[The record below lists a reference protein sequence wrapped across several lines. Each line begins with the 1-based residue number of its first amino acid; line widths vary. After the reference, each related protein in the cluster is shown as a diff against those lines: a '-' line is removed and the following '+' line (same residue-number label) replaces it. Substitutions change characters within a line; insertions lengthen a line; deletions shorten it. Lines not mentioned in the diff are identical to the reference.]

1 MNGSVGLFPVS
12 TSSFHTI
19 GCIARARILVQAY
32 HVIRLTMHV
41 YYSRLPIRMRQA
53 GMQIGNVGNKSSEKG
68 KEMKKIQID
77 ERVSEIKVWNYE

>member
-1 MNGSVGLFPVS
+1 
-12 TSSFHTI
+12 
-19 GCIARARILVQAY
+19 
-32 HVIRLTMHV
+32 
-41 YYSRLPIRMRQA
+41 MRQA